1 MTELNSMVVV
11 EDNAIEIERQE
22 ELKDFL
28 QEQEQQVLEQFKPG
42 TFGCHELLDRTA
54 MVSDSLERFI
64 VSHPACVQNPEWYAL
79 ARQAAEALH
88 ILYQKVGAVHLN
100 GD

>member
-11 EDNAIEIERQE
+11 KDNAIEIERQE

-64 VSHPACVQNPEWYAL
+64 VSPWSVLLFPIQLVY
-79 ARQAAEALH
+79 
-88 ILYQKVGAVHLN
+88 KTLN
-100 GD
+100 GTL

>member
-1 MTELNSMVVV
+1 
-11 EDNAIEIERQE
+11 
-22 ELKDFL
+22 
-28 QEQEQQVLEQFKPG
+28 
-42 TFGCHELLDRTA
+42 

-88 ILYQKVGAVHLN
+88 ILYQKVGAVHLK

>member
-11 EDNAIEIERQE
+11 KDNAIEIERQE

-64 VSHPACVQNPEWYAL
+64 GLFVTCYGSIGGHKSTKSL
-79 ARQAAEALH
+79 SGKR
-88 ILYQKVGAVHLN
+88 LN
-100 GD
+100 

>member
-1 MTELNSMVVV
+1 MTELNSMVAVK
-11 EDNAIEIERQE
+11 DNAIEIERQE

-28 QEQEQQVLEQFKPG
+28 QEQGQQVLEQFKPG